1 MSEIPELV
9 YTLDAAA
16 EKLGFSRKTLQR
28 EINAG
33 RYPNSFKVG
42 KRSCTRASDIE
53 SYIQRVKDGIDDAE
67 RKKAEEAAARLRFQR
82 ELEAFQRK
90 AAIMPQDSLIL
101 PGIRAFSP
109 DDPNRLP

>member
-1 MSEIPELV
+1 MEIV
-9 YTLDAAA
+9 YTLTEAA

-42 KRSCTRASDIE
+42 KRSCTHAADIE
-53 SYIQRVKDGIDDAE
+53 RYRQQLTEE
-67 RKKAEEAAARLRFQR
+67 RTEETRKREAEAAGRLQFQR
-82 ELEAFQRK
+82 ELEAFRRLIIP
-90 AAIMPQDSLIL
+90 AGCADS
-101 PGIRAFSP
+101 PFVRAFKP